1 MLKDVV
7 TASMLNGVFDEIVAL
22 LPVVI
27 PVMVSFIVLA
37 IMFFLCLVQY
47 VYLRCKGYKMKKG
60 AHYRV
65 PKQGFFKR
73 LFVDAPRRIMLDRFN
88 RDPEFFR
95 FQGLHVFCGEQG
107 SGKTIALVEF
117 MMRMQKE
124 YPKAKCITNLGYK
137 YENDQLNKWQQLLTY
152 NNGKRGVIVGIDE
165 IQNWFASG
173 KNTLPESMLEVV
185 TQNRKNRRIIV
196 ATSQVFTR
204 MAKGLREQCTL
215 IYEPITF
222 LGCITWVRIRKPVL
236 DSEGNVIDKKHRGS
250 YFFVHTEALREAYD
264 TYKVIHT
271 LAKEGFKEKP
281 LEVTNNVTNIVTPV
295 KKVK

>member
-1 MLKDVV
+1 MFLSIVKTMLQVIWTIAKIP
-7 TASMLNGVFDEIVAL
+7 LFIVAIFL
-22 LPVVI
+22 LI
-27 PVMVSFIVLA
+27 LFVLC
-37 IMFFLCLVQY
+37 MSQY
-47 VYLRCKGYKMKKG
+47 VYLRLKGYELKRG
-60 AHYRV
+60 EHYRV
-65 PKQGFFKR
+65 KKESIFKR
-73 LFVDAPRRIMLDRFN
+73 LFVDAPRRIVLDKFN
-88 RDPEFFR
+88 QDPEFFR

-117 MMRMQKE
+117 IIRMQKE
-124 YPKAKCITNLGYK
+124 YPKAKCITNLGYTG
-137 YENDQLNKWQQLLTY
+137 EDDVLSEWQQLLTY
-152 NNGKRGVIVGIDE
+152 NNGKKGVIVGIDE

-222 LGCITWVRIRKPVL
+222 LGCITWVRIKKPIL
-236 DSEGNVIDKKHRGS
+236 DSDGNVVEKKYRGS
-250 YFFVHTEALREAYD
+250 YFFVHTQELRDAYD

-271 LAKEGFKEKP
+271 LSKEGFKEKP
-281 LEVTNNVTNIVTPV
+281 LEINNYNTTNVITSM
-295 KKVK
+295 KK

>member
-1 MLKDVV
+1 MFLSVIKTFLSVSWYIFKIPLLVVCAMLAV
-7 TASMLNGVFDEIVAL
+7 
-22 LPVVI
+22 
-27 PVMVSFIVLA
+27 
-37 IMFFLCLVQY
+37 FFLLIFIQFI
-47 VYLRCKGYKMKKG
+47 YLRCKGYKFKRG

-65 PKQGFFKR
+65 PKKSFFRK
-73 LFVDAPRRIMLDRFN
+73 FFIDAPRRIVLDKFN
-88 RDPEFFR
+88 QDPEFFR

-117 MMRMQKE
+117 MLRMQME

-137 YENDQLNKWQQLLTY
+137 YEDNQLLQWQQLLTY
-152 NNGKRGVIVGIDE
+152 NNGNKGVIVGIDE

-215 IYEPITF
+215 IYEPVTF
-222 LGCITWVRIRKPVL
+222 LGCITWVRIKKPVL
-236 DSEGNVIDKKHRGS
+236 DSDGNVIDKKRRGS
-250 YFFVHTEALREAYD
+250 YFFVHTPELREAYD

-281 LEVTNNVTNIVTPV
+281 TEINNYNTVTVP
-295 KKVK
+295 KK

>member
-1 MLKDVV
+1 MFLSIVKTMLQVIWTIAKIP
-7 TASMLNGVFDEIVAL
+7 LFIVAIFL
-22 LPVVI
+22 LI
-27 PVMVSFIVLA
+27 LFVLCMA
-37 IMFFLCLVQY
+37 QY
-47 VYLRCKGYKMKKG
+47 VYLRLKGYELKRG
-60 AHYRV
+60 EHYRV
-65 PKQGFFKR
+65 KKESIFKR
-73 LFVDAPRRIMLDRFN
+73 LFVDAPRRIVLDKFN
-88 RDPEFFR
+88 QDPEFFR

-117 MMRMQKE
+117 IMRMQKE
-124 YPKAKCITNLGYK
+124 YPKAKCITNLGYTG
-137 YENDQLNKWQQLLTY
+137 EDDVLSEWQQLLTY
-152 NNGKRGVIVGIDE
+152 NNGKKGVIVGIDE

-222 LGCITWVRIRKPVL
+222 LGCITWVRIKKPIL
-236 DSEGNVIDKKHRGS
+236 DSDGNVVEKKYRGS
-250 YFFVHTEALREAYD
+250 YFFVHTQELRDAYD

-271 LAKEGFKEKP
+271 LSKEGFKEKP
-281 LEVTNNVTNIVTPV
+281 LEINNYNTTNVITSM

>member
-1 MLKDVV
+1 MFLSIVK
-7 TASMLNGVFDEIVAL
+7 TMIQMTWTIAKIPLLIVAIFL
-22 LPVVI
+22 LILFV
-27 PVMVSFIVLA
+27 
-37 IMFFLCLVQY
+37 LCLAQY
-47 VYLRCKGYKMKKG
+47 VYLRFKGYELKRG
-60 AHYRV
+60 EHYRV
-65 PKQGFFKR
+65 KKESIFKR
-73 LFVDAPRRIMLDRFN
+73 LFVDAPRRVVLDKFN
-88 RDPEFFR
+88 QDPEFFR

-117 MMRMQKE
+117 IMRMQKE
-124 YPKAKCITNLGYK
+124 YPKAKCITNLGYTG
-137 YENDQLNKWQQLLTY
+137 EDDVLTQWQQLLTY
-152 NNGKRGVIVGIDE
+152 NNGKKGVIVGIDE

-222 LGCITWVRIRKPVL
+222 LGCITWVRIKKPVL
-236 DSEGNVIDKKHRGS
+236 DSDGNVVEKKYRGS
-250 YFFVHTEALREAYD
+250 YFFVHTQELRDTYD

-271 LAKEGFKEKP
+271 LSKEGFKEKP
-281 LEVTNNVTNIVTPV
+281 LEINNYNTTNVTM
-295 KKVK
+295 KK

>member
-1 MLKDVV
+1 MFLSIIKAMIQV
-7 TASMLNGVFDEIVAL
+7 TWAIAKIPLLIVAIFL
-22 LPVVI
+22 LI
-27 PVMVSFIVLA
+27 LFVLC
-37 IMFFLCLVQY
+37 MVQY
-47 VYLRCKGYKMKKG
+47 VYLRLKGYELKRG
-60 AHYRV
+60 EHYRV
-65 PKQGFFKR
+65 KKESFFKR
-73 LFVDAPRRIMLDRFN
+73 LFVDAPRRIVLDKFT

-117 MMRMQKE
+117 IMRMQRE
-124 YPKAKCITNLGYK
+124 YPKAKCITNLGYTG
-137 YENDQLNKWQQLLTY
+137 EDDVLTQWQQLLTY
-152 NNGKRGVIVGIDE
+152 NNGKKGVIVGIDE
-165 IQNWFASG
+165 MQNWFASG

-222 LGCITWVRIRKPVL
+222 LGCITWVRIKKPIL
-236 DSEGNVIDKKHRGS
+236 DSDGNVTEKKYRGS
-250 YFFVHTEALREAYD
+250 YFFVHSQELRDAYD

-271 LAKEGFKEKP
+271 LSKEGFKDKP
-281 LEVTNNVTNIVTPV
+281 LEVNNYNTTVISS

>member
-1 MLKDVV
+1 MFLSIVKTMLQVIWTIAKIP
-7 TASMLNGVFDEIVAL
+7 LFIVAIFL
-22 LPVVI
+22 LI
-27 PVMVSFIVLA
+27 LFVLC
-37 IMFFLCLVQY
+37 MSQY
-47 VYLRCKGYKMKKG
+47 VYLRLKGYELKRG
-60 AHYRV
+60 EHYRV
-65 PKQGFFKR
+65 KKESIFKR
-73 LFVDAPRRIMLDRFN
+73 LFVDAPRRIVLDKFN
-88 RDPEFFR
+88 QDPEFFR

-117 MMRMQKE
+117 IMRMQKE
-124 YPKAKCITNLGYK
+124 YPKAKCITNLGYTC
-137 YENDQLNKWQQLLTY
+137 EDDVLSEWQQLLTY
-152 NNGKRGVIVGIDE
+152 NNGKKGVIVGIDE

-222 LGCITWVRIRKPVL
+222 LGCITWVRIKKPIL
-236 DSEGNVIDKKHRGS
+236 DSDGNVVEKKYRGS
-250 YFFVHTEALREAYD
+250 YFFVHTQELRDAYD

-271 LAKEGFKEKP
+271 LSKEGFKEKP
-281 LEVTNNVTNIVTPV
+281 LEINNYNTTNVITSM

>member
-1 MLKDVV
+1 MIL
-7 TASMLNGVFDEIVAL
+7 TILRTFLQVAWTIFK
-22 LPVVI
+22 I
-27 PVMVSFIVLA
+27 PLFIVLCMLG
-37 IMFFLCLVQY
+37 IFTFLCFIQY
-47 VYLRCKGYKMKKG
+47 IYLRFKGYKMKRG
-60 AHYRV
+60 EHYKV
-65 PKQGFFKR
+65 KKKGFFKR
-73 LFVDAPRRIMLDRFN
+73 LFVEAPRRFLLDKFN
-88 RDPEFFR
+88 SDPEFFR

-117 MMRMQKE
+117 IMRMQQE

-137 YENDQLNKWQQLLTY
+137 YENDMLTEWQQLLTY
-152 NNGKRGVIVGIDE
+152 NNGKKGVIVGIDE

-204 MAKGLREQCTL
+204 MAKGLREQATL

-222 LGCITWVRIRKPVL
+222 LGCITWVRIKKPIL
-236 DSEGNVIDKKHRGS
+236 DSDGNVIDKKRRGS
-250 YFFVHTEALREAYD
+250 YFFVHTEELREAYD

-271 LAKEGFKEKP
+271 LAKDGFKEKP
-281 LEVTNNVTNIVTPV
+281 LEVNNYTTNTIVTG
-295 KKVK
+295 KKIK

>member
-1 MLKDVV
+1 MILGIIKTMLQ
-7 TASMLNGVFDEIVAL
+7 VAWTIGKIPLICIGIFL
-22 LPVVI
+22 LI
-27 PVMVSFIVLA
+27 
-37 IMFFLCLVQY
+37 FFSLCMVQY
-47 VYLRCKGYKMKKG
+47 IYLRCKGYKFKYG

-65 PKQGFFKR
+65 KKQGMLKR
-73 LFVDAPRRIMLDRFN
+73 LLIDAPRRLVLDRFN

-117 MMRMQKE
+117 MMRMQQE
-124 YPKAKCITNLGYK
+124 YPKAKCITNLGYR
-137 YENDQLNKWQQLLTY
+137 YENMPLKQWQQLLTY
-152 NNGKRGVIVGIDE
+152 SNGYKGVIVGIDE

-215 IYEPITF
+215 IYEPVTF

-236 DSEGNVIDKKHRGS
+236 DSDGNVIDKKHRGS
-250 YFFVHTEALREAYD
+250 YFFVHTQELREAYD

-281 LEVTNNVTNIVTPV
+281 TEIINNTTVTVSA
-295 KKVK
+295 KK

>member
-1 MLKDVV
+1 MFLSIVKTMLQVIWTIAKIP
-7 TASMLNGVFDEIVAL
+7 LFIVAIFL
-22 LPVVI
+22 LI
-27 PVMVSFIVLA
+27 LFVLC
-37 IMFFLCLVQY
+37 MSQY
-47 VYLRCKGYKMKKG
+47 VYLRLKGYELKRG
-60 AHYRV
+60 EHYRV
-65 PKQGFFKR
+65 KKESIFKR
-73 LFVDAPRRIMLDRFN
+73 LFVDAPRRIVLDKFN
-88 RDPEFFR
+88 QDPEFFR

-117 MMRMQKE
+117 IIRMQKE
-124 YPKAKCITNLGYK
+124 YPKAKCITNLGYTG
-137 YENDQLNKWQQLLTY
+137 EDDVLSEWQQLLTY
-152 NNGKRGVIVGIDE
+152 NNGKKGVIVGIDE

-222 LGCITWVRIRKPVL
+222 LGCITWVRIKKPIL
-236 DSEGNVIDKKHRGS
+236 DSDGNVVEKKYRGS
-250 YFFVHTEALREAYD
+250 YFFVHTQELRDAYD

-271 LAKEGFKEKP
+271 LSKEGFKEKP
-281 LEVTNNVTNIVTPV
+281 LEINNYNTTNVITSM

>member
-1 MLKDVV
+1 MFLSIVKTMLQVIWTIAKIP
-7 TASMLNGVFDEIVAL
+7 LFIVAIFL
-22 LPVVI
+22 LI
-27 PVMVSFIVLA
+27 LFVLCMA
-37 IMFFLCLVQY
+37 QY
-47 VYLRCKGYKMKKG
+47 VYLRLKGYELKQG
-60 AHYRV
+60 EHYRV
-65 PKQGFFKR
+65 KKESIFKR
-73 LFVDAPRRIMLDRFN
+73 LVVDAPRRIVLDKFN
-88 RDPEFFR
+88 QDPEFFR

-117 MMRMQKE
+117 IMRMQKE
-124 YPKAKCITNLGYK
+124 YPKAKCITNLGYTG
-137 YENDQLNKWQQLLTY
+137 EDDVLSEWQQLLTY
-152 NNGKRGVIVGIDE
+152 NNGKKGVIVGIDE

-222 LGCITWVRIRKPVL
+222 LGCITWVRIKKPIL
-236 DSEGNVIDKKHRGS
+236 DSDGNVVEKKYRGS
-250 YFFVHTEALREAYD
+250 YFFVHTQELRDAYD

-271 LAKEGFKEKP
+271 LSKEGFKEKP
-281 LEVTNNVTNIVTPV
+281 LEINNYNTTNVITSM

>member
-1 MLKDVV
+1 MFLSIVKTMLQVIWTIAKIP
-7 TASMLNGVFDEIVAL
+7 LFIVAIFL
-22 LPVVI
+22 LI
-27 PVMVSFIVLA
+27 LFVLC
-37 IMFFLCLVQY
+37 MSQY
-47 VYLRCKGYKMKKG
+47 IYLRLKGYELKRG
-60 AHYRV
+60 EHYRV
-65 PKQGFFKR
+65 KKESIFKR
-73 LFVDAPRRIMLDRFN
+73 LFVDAPRRIVLDKFN
-88 RDPEFFR
+88 QDPEFFR

-117 MMRMQKE
+117 IIRMQKE
-124 YPKAKCITNLGYK
+124 YPKAKCITNLGYTG
-137 YENDQLNKWQQLLTY
+137 EDDVLSEWQQLLTY
-152 NNGKRGVIVGIDE
+152 NNGKKGVIVGIDE

-222 LGCITWVRIRKPVL
+222 LGCITWVRIKKPIL
-236 DSEGNVIDKKHRGS
+236 DSDGNVVEKKYRGS
-250 YFFVHTEALREAYD
+250 YFFVHTQELRDAYD

-271 LAKEGFKEKP
+271 LSKEGFKEKP
-281 LEVTNNVTNIVTPV
+281 LEINNYNTTNVITSM